1 MMAQGTPLRAKHVDV
16 IHRDLVWLEMQKQA
30 IASRHGITLET
41 LDKIDKLRRKNV
53 V

>member
-30 IASRHGITLET
+30 IASRHGITLDT
-41 LDKIDKLRRKNV
+41 LDKIDTLRRKNAV
-53 V
+53 